1 MPCDKLAV
9 QTATIAENVAS
20 VLMDPTAVQMLAQAF
35 GQITGDAEVRVTSN
49 LGGHVY
55 RPQRPLAEI
64 ITPETRSVFF
74 YARNI
79 GIAINSSGRL
89 TSLDGYYADY
99 DNANPTRA
107 RSILDQFVEMVKAAA
122 PPSPPRT
129 SWSGCWPRR
138 PGSPS
143 PATPTP
149 PPARGSCHS
158 HCNYRRPR

>member
-35 GQITGDAEVRVTSN
+35 AQITGDAEVRVTSN

-64 ITPETRSVFF
+64 ITTQTRSVFF

-79 GIAINSSGRL
+79 GVALNSTGRL

-107 RSILDQFVEMVKAAA
+107 RSILDQFAEMVKGAVPIATQNLLLRLLA
-122 PPSPPRT
+122 EA
-129 SWSGCWPRR
+129 SGI
-138 PGSPS
+138 
-143 PATPTP
+143 AVTADTYTPTG
-149 PPARGSCHS
+149 ARVVSF
-158 HCNYRRPR
+158 NLAR

>member
-20 VLMDPTAVQMLAQAF
+20 ALMDPTAVQMLAQAF

-64 ITPETRSVFF
+64 ITPQTRSVFF

-79 GIAINSSGRL
+79 GVAINSSGRL
-89 TSLDGYYADY
+89 TSLDGYQADY
-99 DNANPTRA
+99 DNSNPTRA
-107 RSILDQFVEMVKAAA
+107 RAILDRFAEMVKAAA
-122 PPSPPRT
+122 PIATQNLLLRLLAEA
-129 SWSGCWPRR
+129 SGIAVT
-138 PGSPS
+138 GDNY
-143 PATPTP
+143 TPTG
-149 PPARGSCHS
+149 ARVVSFS
-158 HCNYRRPR
+158 L

>member
-35 GQITGDAEVRVTSN
+35 AQITGDAEVRVTSN

-64 ITPETRSVFF
+64 ITPQTSSVFF

-99 DNANPTRA
+99 DNANTARA
-107 RSILDQFVEMVKAAA
+107 RSILDQFAEMVKAAVPIA
-122 PPSPPRT
+122 TQNLLLRLLAEA
-129 SWSGCWPRR
+129 SGIAVT
-138 PGSPS
+138 GDNY
-143 PATPTP
+143 TPTG
-149 PPARGSCHS
+149 ARVVSFAL
-158 HCNYRRPR
+158 